1 MNERN
6 HMEFAER
13 TKEGY
18 QVLVNTSLWR
28 FALLGWAPRFD
39 ESSPLQLERHMK
51 TDEVFILL
59 SGEATIIEGGAG
71 DAPADVVCTKLRPLE
86 SCNLPAAV
94 WHHIH
99 VSRDGVVA
107 IAENAD
113 TSKANTEYADWKG
126 DVRYVDRGAD

>member
-18 QVLVNTSLWR
+18 QVLVNTPLWR

-39 ESSPLQLERHMK
+39 ESSPLQLERHME

-71 DAPADVVCTKLRPLE
+71 DAPADVVCTKL
-86 SCNLPAAV
+86 

>member
-1 MNERN
+1 M
-6 HMEFAER
+6 
-13 TKEGY
+13 
-18 QVLVNTSLWR
+18 
-28 FALLGWAPRFD
+28 
-39 ESSPLQLERHMK
+39 
-51 TDEVFILL
+51 FILL

>member
-1 MNERN
+1 
-6 HMEFAER
+6 
-13 TKEGY
+13 
-18 QVLVNTSLWR
+18 
-28 FALLGWAPRFD
+28 
-39 ESSPLQLERHMK
+39 MK

-113 TSKANTEYADWKG
+113 TSKANTERAAYDKQARTFERALTKNE
-126 DVRYVDRGAD
+126 ANQN